1 MIAFEVGAGQA
12 EAVVDILVGQGY
24 THIVVSKD
32 YANTERVVIG
42 QKG

>member
-24 THIVVSKD
+24 THIVVSKVMP
-32 YANTERVVIG
+32 TR
-42 QKG
+42 KGL